1 MKKLKLLLEYIK
13 LKHKGYTK
21 EERYFMYAIKGLITF
36 EEYEKYFDNKIM
48 KGGE

>member
-1 MKKLKLLLEYIK
+1 MKKIKLIIEFIK
-13 LKHKGYTK
+13 LKHQGYNK
-21 EERYFMYAIKGLITF
+21 EERYFIYANKGLITF

>member
-1 MKKLKLLLEYIK
+1 MKRIKLLLEFIK
-13 LKHKGYTK
+13 LKHQGYNK
-21 EERYFMYAIKGLITF
+21 EERYFKYAIKGLITF